1 MFIKAGVKNINHSDS
16 KQAPGL
22 NIDQMGGCRMG
33 ADPKTCFMID
43 LRIGGD

>member
-22 NIDQMGGCRMG
+22 DIDEMGGCRMD
-33 ADPKTCFMID
+33 ADPKNMLYD
-43 LRIGGD
+43 